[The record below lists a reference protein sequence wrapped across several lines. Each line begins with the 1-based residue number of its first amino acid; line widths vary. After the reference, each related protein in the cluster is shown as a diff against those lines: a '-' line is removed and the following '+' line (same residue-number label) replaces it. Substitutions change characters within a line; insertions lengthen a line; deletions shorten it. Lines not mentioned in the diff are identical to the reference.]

1 VQLSYILDCVDG
13 RLARLKKTSSSF
25 GKWLDNILDG
35 FGDFLIVS
43 GIAFGLFT
51 RFLNFDMLII
61 GFFALLS
68 VYMMRIISQTTENV
82 FMDTREEINK
92 SSINRLSKKLRL
104 KPNFIG
110 FTIDLRYFLILIF
123 ALINQLV
130 GALVLMAIIGNIQW
144 MVVLLLIARRG
155 NRKSS

>member
-1 VQLSYILDCVDG
+1 MQLSYILDCVDG